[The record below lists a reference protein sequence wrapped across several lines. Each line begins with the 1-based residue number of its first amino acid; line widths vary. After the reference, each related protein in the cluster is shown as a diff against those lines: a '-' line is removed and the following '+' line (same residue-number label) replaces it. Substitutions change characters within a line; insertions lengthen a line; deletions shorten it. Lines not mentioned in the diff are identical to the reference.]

1 MHEILE
7 VWVSSS
13 AAFLNTYMYRVLS
26 QLFGSFLNC
35 LDGTPITKHLFV
47 CFYLN
52 KYKCPQRPEKVVT
65 SPEIRV
71 RGSWEAMD
79 IGSQT

>member
-1 MHEILE
+1 MFSVVKENNSAVSEDVKERREVHEILE

-52 KYKCPQRPEKVVT
+52 
-65 SPEIRV
+65 
-71 RGSWEAMD
+71 M
-79 IGSQT
+79 